1 MTALLQ
7 QAFQA
12 AQQLTDT
19 EQDQLATRLLAEM
32 AKENE
37 FDFALQQTGHK
48 LVGMA
53 NEALAELRSG
63 LTQPYPSNGK

>member
-12 AQQLTDT
+12 AQQLTDA
-19 EQDQLATRLLAEM
+19 EQDELATRLLAEM
-32 AKENE
+32 AKEDE

-48 LVGMA
+48 LAGMA
-53 NEALAELRSG
+53 KEALEELRAG
-63 LTQPYPSNGK
+63 LTQPFPTNGS

>member
-12 AQQLTDT
+12 AQQLTDV
-19 EQDQLATRLLAEM
+19 EQDELATRLLAEM
-32 AKENE
+32 AKEDE

-53 NEALAELRSG
+53 QEALDELRAG
-63 LTQPYPSNGK
+63 LTQPFPTKDP